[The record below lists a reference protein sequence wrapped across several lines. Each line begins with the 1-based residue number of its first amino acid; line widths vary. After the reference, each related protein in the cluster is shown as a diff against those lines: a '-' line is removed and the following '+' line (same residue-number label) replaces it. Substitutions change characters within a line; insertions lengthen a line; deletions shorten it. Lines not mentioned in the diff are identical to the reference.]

1 MPEIEQ
7 FPAIKTERL
16 LLTLPSPETA
26 AHLLAYVCDN
36 REHLAPFSPPPPQAY
51 YTEAFWQNRLQ
62 LAREEF
68 GRGESVRFVL
78 FRRES
83 PFAEVVGECNFTL
96 IARGPFQACYLGYN
110 LDSRAVGKGLMYEA
124 LTAAIDYVF
133 TDLKLHRIMAN
144 YMPANERSARL
155 LRRLGFTVEGYARD
169 YLFIAGEWRDHILT
183 SLTNDKMREK

>member
-1 MPEIEQ
+1 MLEIEQ

-16 LLTLPSPETA
+16 LLTLPPAETA
-26 AHLLAYVCDN
+26 ARLLAYVTDN
-36 REHLAPFSPPPPQAY
+36 REHLAPFSPPRPQDF
-51 YTEAFWQNRLQ
+51 YTEAFWQSRLQ

-68 GRGESVRFVL
+68 ARGESVRLIL

-83 PFAEVVGECNFTL
+83 PLEEVVGECNFTS
-96 IARGPFQACYLGYN
+96 IVRGPFQACYLGYN
-110 LDSRAVGKGLMYEA
+110 LDSRSVGKGLMYEA

-144 YMPANERSARL
+144 YMPVNERSARL

-183 SLTNDKMREK
+183 SLTNDKMSKK